1 MLQKLREAELEAET
15 EHQRRLKV
23 SRLTTNR
30 QLPGSLGFAQLSL
43 GLRRWRAGRGGD
55 CTRDCGSGDTVQ
67 AAAGR

>member
-43 GLRRWRAGRGGD
+43 GLRRWRVIGHARKNYVGKTQS
-55 CTRDCGSGDTVQ
+55 CMV
-67 AAAGR
+67 